1 MAKKIPIGIDDFKK
15 IRESDFYYVDKTKLI
30 ENLINYCGK
39 VNIYTRPRRFGK
51 SLNMSMLKCFFEIGT
66 DTSLFN
72 DLYISNNIKL
82 CEKHLGKYPVISL
95 TLKNIDGLNFNEALN
110 GFVEIIGHEAERF
123 DFLLD
128 SDRLSPSD
136 KERYGSLI
144 AINNG
149 KYSMDKRMLVTSLE
163 SLSYLLYKH
172 YNQRVIILID
182 EYETPLYNAF
192 NSGYYDEMVSLI
204 MSMYANALKGNEALE
219 FAVLTGCLRLPQKI
233 IYGGFNNFRYLSILD
248 SRFNDSFGFT
258 ENEVKDLLTYY
269 NYEEYFPETKQWYDG
284 YRFGDID
291 IYCPWDVI
299 SYVDL
304 LNISSN
310 KTPQSFWI
318 NTSSNDLVKRF
329 IYMADKTTRDDIE
342 RLVAG
347 EVIEKEVHLELT
359 YDEIDN
365 SIDNLCSVLFT
376 TGYLTQVGVNDNGYY
391 KLKIPNEEIRTVYKK
406 QIREWFNTTI
416 QEDSN
421 SLNKLWDDFKDS
433 NCEGIENY
441 LNKTLDNTISIFDTK
456 THNGKKEYAYHMFL
470 TGILSTNRNWIVKS
484 SLESGDGL
492 ADLIIET
499 DNYNNGIVIE
509 IKHSLTYDDMN
520 NSCLEALNQIKDKR
534 YDTYL
539 RNEGRNDILIYGIA
553 FCKKRCKVVVEK
565 LYSKGSPNNLGV

>member
-365 SIDNLCSVLFT
+365 SIDNLWSVLFT

-484 SLESGDGL
+484 NLESGDGL

-565 LYSKGSPNNLGV
+565 L

>member
-15 IRESDFYYVDKTKLI
+15 IRESVFYYVDKTKLI
-30 ENLINYCGK
+30 ENLINNCGK

-144 AINNG
+144 VLNNG

-204 MSMYANALKGNEALE
+204 MSMYANALKVNEALE

-258 ENEVKDLLTYY
+258 ENEVKDLLAYY
-269 NYEEYFPETKQWYDG
+269 NYDEYFQETKQWYDG
-284 YRFGDID
+284 YRFGDTD

-299 SYVDL
+299 NYVDL

-310 KTPQSFWI
+310 KTPQPFWI
-318 NTSSNDLVKRF
+318 NTSSNNLVKRF
-329 IYMADKTTRDDIE
+329 IYMADKKTRDDIE

-347 EVIEKEVHLELT
+347 EVIEKEIHQELT
-359 YDEIDN
+359 YDEIDK
-365 SIDNLCSVLFT
+365 SIDNLWSVLFT
-376 TGYLTQVGVNDNGYY
+376 TGYLTKVGVNEDGFF

-416 QEDSN
+416 REDTN
-421 SLNKLWDDFKDS
+421 SLNKLWDNFKNG

-456 THNGKKEYAYHMFL
+456 SHDGKKEYAYHMFL
-470 TGILSTNRNWIVKS
+470 TGVLSTNPNWIVKS
-484 SLESGDGL
+484 SIESGDGF

-499 DNYNNGIVIE
+499 DHYDSGIVVE
-509 IKHSLTYDDMN
+509 IKHSLTYNGLND
-520 NSCLEALNQIKDKR
+520 SCLEAINQIKDKR

-539 RNEGRNDILIYGIA
+539 RNEERNDILIYGIA
-553 FCKKRCKVVVEK
+553 FYKKRCKVVVEK
-565 LYSKGSPNNLGV
+565 L

>member
-1 MAKKIPIGIDDFKK
+1 
-15 IRESDFYYVDKTKLI
+15 
-30 ENLINYCGK
+30 
-39 VNIYTRPRRFGK
+39 
-51 SLNMSMLKCFFEIGT
+51 MLKCFFEIGT

-219 FAVLTGCLRLPQKI
+219 FAVLTGCLRLPQRI

-347 EVIEKEVHLELT
+347 EVIEKEVHLGLT

-365 SIDNLCSVLFT
+365 SIDNLWSVLFT

-484 SLESGDGL
+484 NLESGDGL

-565 LYSKGSPNNLGV
+565 L

>member
-1 MAKKIPIGIDDFKK
+1 MCTKLPIGIDDFKK
-15 IRESDFYYVDKTKLI
+15 IRESVFYYVDKTKLI
-30 ENLINYCGK
+30 ENLINNCGK
-39 VNIYTRPRRFGK
+39 VNIFTRPRRFGK

-182 EYETPLYNAF
+182 EYETALYNAF

-310 KTPQSFWI
+310 KTPKSFWI

-456 THNGKKEYAYHMFL
+456 SHNGKKEYAYHMFL

-565 LYSKGSPNNLGV
+565 L

>member
-1 MAKKIPIGIDDFKK
+1 MILRKYVNQF
-15 IRESDFYYVDKTKLI
+15 FYYVDKTKLI
-30 ENLINYCGK
+30 ENLINNCGK
-39 VNIYTRPRRFGK
+39 VNIFTRPRRFGK

-163 SLSYLLYKH
+163 SLSYLLYNH

-219 FAVLTGCLRLPQKI
+219 FAVLTGCLRLPQRI

-365 SIDNLCSVLFT
+365 SIDNLWSVLFT

-456 THNGKKEYAYHMFL
+456 SHNGKKEYAYHMFL

-484 SLESGDGL
+484 NLESGDGL

-565 LYSKGSPNNLGV
+565 L

>member
-30 ENLINYCGK
+30 ENLINNCGK

-219 FAVLTGCLRLPQKI
+219 FAVLTGCLSLPQKI

-365 SIDNLCSVLFT
+365 SIDNLWSVLFT

-565 LYSKGSPNNLGV
+565 L

>member
-15 IRESDFYYVDKTKLI
+15 IRESVFYYVDKTKLI
-30 ENLINYCGK
+30 ENLINNCGK
-39 VNIYTRPRRFGK
+39 VNIFTRPRRFGK

-204 MSMYANALKGNEALE
+204 MSMYANALKGNKALE
-219 FAVLTGCLRLPQKI
+219 FAVLTGCLRLPQRI

-269 NYEEYFPETKQWYDG
+269 NYEEYFPETKQRYDG

-310 KTPQSFWI
+310 KTPKSFWI

-365 SIDNLCSVLFT
+365 SIDNLWSVLFT

-456 THNGKKEYAYHMFL
+456 SHNGKKEYAYHMFL

-484 SLESGDGL
+484 NLESGDGL

-565 LYSKGSPNNLGV
+565 L

>member
-15 IRESDFYYVDKTKLI
+15 IRESVFYYVDKTKLI
-30 ENLINYCGK
+30 ENLINNCGK
-39 VNIYTRPRRFGK
+39 VNIFTRPRRFGK

-204 MSMYANALKGNEALE
+204 MSMYANALKGNKALE
-219 FAVLTGCLRLPQKI
+219 FAVLTGCLRLPQRI

-269 NYEEYFPETKQWYDG
+269 NYEEYFPETKQRYDG

-310 KTPQSFWI
+310 KTPKSFWI

-365 SIDNLCSVLFT
+365 SIDNLWSVLFT

-484 SLESGDGL
+484 NLESGDGL

-565 LYSKGSPNNLGV
+565 L

>member
-1 MAKKIPIGIDDFKK
+1 
-15 IRESDFYYVDKTKLI
+15 
-30 ENLINYCGK
+30 
-39 VNIYTRPRRFGK
+39 
-51 SLNMSMLKCFFEIGT
+51 MSMLKCFFEIGT

-219 FAVLTGCLRLPQKI
+219 FAVLTGCLRLPQRI

-269 NYEEYFPETKQWYDG
+269 NYEEYFPETS

-365 SIDNLCSVLFT
+365 SIDNLWSVLFT

-456 THNGKKEYAYHMFL
+456 SHNGKKEYAYHMFL

-484 SLESGDGL
+484 NLESGDGL

-565 LYSKGSPNNLGV
+565 L

>member
-30 ENLINYCGK
+30 ENLINNCGK

-365 SIDNLCSVLFT
+365 SIDNLWSVLFT

-484 SLESGDGL
+484 NLESGDGL

-565 LYSKGSPNNLGV
+565 L

>member
-15 IRESDFYYVDKTKLI
+15 IRESVFYYVDKTKLI
-30 ENLINYCGK
+30 ENLINNCGK
-39 VNIYTRPRRFGK
+39 VNIFTRPRRFGK

-219 FAVLTGCLRLPQKI
+219 FAVLTGCLRLPQRI

-365 SIDNLCSVLFT
+365 SIDNLWSVLFT

-484 SLESGDGL
+484 NLESGDGL

-565 LYSKGSPNNLGV
+565 L

>member
-30 ENLINYCGK
+30 ENLINNCGK

-204 MSMYANALKGNEALE
+204 MSMYANALKVNEALE

-365 SIDNLCSVLFT
+365 SIDNLWSVLFT

-565 LYSKGSPNNLGV
+565 L

>member
-1 MAKKIPIGIDDFKK
+1 MAIKLPIGIDDFKK

-30 ENLINYCGK
+30 EKLINNCGK
-39 VNIYTRPRRFGK
+39 VNIFTRPHCFGK
-51 SLNMSMLKCFFEIGT
+51 SLNMSMLKCFFGIGT
-66 DTSLFN
+66 DTSLFD
-72 DLYISNNIKL
+72 DLYISNNKEL
-82 CEKHLGKYPVISL
+82 CEKYLGKYPVISL
-95 TLKNIDGLNFNEALN
+95 TLKDIEGLNFNEALSN
-110 GFVEIIGHEAERF
+110 FVELIGHEANRF
-123 DFLLD
+123 EFLLD
-128 SDRLSPSD
+128 SDRLSSND

-144 AINNG
+144 VLNNG
-149 KYSMDKRMLVTSLE
+149 KYSMDKRTLVNSLE
-163 SLSYLLYKH
+163 LLSSLLHKH

-182 EYETPLYNAF
+182 EYEVPLHKAF
-192 NSGYYDEMVSLI
+192 NNGYYDEMVSLI

-258 ENEVKDLLTYY
+258 ENEVKELLAYY
-269 NYEEYFPETKQWYDG
+269 NQDDYFEETKKWYDG
-284 YRFGDID
+284 YRFGDVD

-342 RLVAG
+342 RLVVG

-365 SIDNLCSVLFT
+365 SIDNLWSVLFT
-376 TGYLTQVGVNDNGYY
+376 TGYLTQVGVSDNGYY

-421 SLNKLWDDFKDS
+421 NLNKLWDDFKNS
-433 NCEGIENY
+433 NCEEIENY

-456 THNGKKEYAYHMFL
+456 SHDGKKEYAYHMFL
-470 TGILSTNRNWIVKS
+470 TGVLSTNPNWIVKS
-484 SLESGDGL
+484 NIESGDGL
-492 ADLIIET
+492 ADIIIET
-499 DNYNNGIVIE
+499 DNYDSGIVVE
-509 IKHSLTYDDMN
+509 IKHSLTYDGLND
-520 NSCLEALNQIKDKR
+520 SCLEAINQIKDKR

-539 RNEGRNDILIYGIA
+539 RNEERNDILIYGIA
-553 FCKKRCKVVVEK
+553 FCKKRGKVVVEK
-565 LYSKGSPNNLGV
+565 L

>member
-1 MAKKIPIGIDDFKK
+1 MVKKIPIGIDDFKK
-15 IRESDFYYVDKTKLI
+15 IRESVFYYVDKTKLI
-30 ENLINYCGK
+30 ENLINNCGK
-39 VNIYTRPRRFGK
+39 VNIFTRPRRFGK

-204 MSMYANALKGNEALE
+204 MSMYANALKGNKALE
-219 FAVLTGCLRLPQKI
+219 FAVLTGCLRLPQRI

-269 NYEEYFPETKQWYDG
+269 NYEEYFPETKQRYDG

-310 KTPQSFWI
+310 KTPKSFWI

-365 SIDNLCSVLFT
+365 SIDNLWSVLFT

-456 THNGKKEYAYHMFL
+456 SHNGKKEYAYHMFL

-484 SLESGDGL
+484 NLESGDGL

-565 LYSKGSPNNLGV
+565 L

>member
-15 IRESDFYYVDKTKLI
+15 IRESVFYYVDKTKLI
-30 ENLINYCGK
+30 ENLINNCGK
-39 VNIYTRPRRFGK
+39 VNIFTRPRRFGK

-219 FAVLTGCLRLPQKI
+219 FAVLTGCLRLPQRI

-269 NYEEYFPETKQWYDG
+269 NHEEYFPETKQRYDG

-310 KTPQSFWI
+310 KTPKSFWI

-365 SIDNLCSVLFT
+365 SIDNLWSVLFT

-456 THNGKKEYAYHMFL
+456 SHNGKKEYAYHMFL

-484 SLESGDGL
+484 NLESGDGL

-565 LYSKGSPNNLGV
+565 L

>member
-15 IRESDFYYVDKTKLI
+15 IRESVFYYVDKTKLI
-30 ENLINYCGK
+30 ENLINNCGK
-39 VNIYTRPRRFGK
+39 VNIFTRPRRFGK

-219 FAVLTGCLRLPQKI
+219 FAVLTGCLRLPQRI

-269 NYEEYFPETKQWYDG
+269 NYEEYFPETKQRYDG

-365 SIDNLCSVLFT
+365 SIDNLWSVLFT

-456 THNGKKEYAYHMFL
+456 SHNGKKEYAYHMFL

-484 SLESGDGL
+484 NLESGNGL

-565 LYSKGSPNNLGV
+565 L

>member
-1 MAKKIPIGIDDFKK
+1 MILRKYVNQF
-15 IRESDFYYVDKTKLI
+15 FYYVDKTKLI
-30 ENLINYCGK
+30 ENLINNCGK
-39 VNIYTRPRRFGK
+39 VNIFTRPRRFGK

-219 FAVLTGCLRLPQKI
+219 FAVLTGCLRLPQRI

-365 SIDNLCSVLFT
+365 SIDNLWSVLFT

-456 THNGKKEYAYHMFL
+456 SHNGKKEYAYHMFL

-484 SLESGDGL
+484 NLESGDGL

-565 LYSKGSPNNLGV
+565 L